1 MSKIKPLILV
11 VDDTLT
17 NIDLLTDVLM
27 DDYRLGIAM
36 NGQKALAFVDRNP
49 PDLILLDIMMPEMD
63 GYEVCRCLK
72 KNRKT
77 RDIPVIFITAMSDT
91 AHVAKGFDVGGVDY
105 VTKPFHSLEVKAR
118 VKTHLI
124 LKNQLSM
131 SARIFESSLDG
142 IIVTDPDTVIQIVNP
157 AVSEITGYSAEE
169 MIGRKTNM
177 LQSRRHDESFY
188 QDMWNTLIE
197 MGNWTG
203 EIWNRKKN
211 GEIYPQW
218 LSITVIRDLW
228 GRVTNYVGVFHDMS
242 EMKRQQ
248 DELKYQASHDALTD
262 LPNRH
267 FFQYRLMDSMA
278 NAGRHGEMLAIMLL
292 DLDNFKS
299 VNDSLGHTTGDTL
312 LQEVALRLL
321 RCLGE
326 GGFVSRLGG
335 DEFAILL
342 EDVRNEERAV
352 KVAGQIYESI
362 SKPFHLKTH
371 DFFLTVSIGITFC
384 PGDGQDPETLLKNSD
399 IAMFRAKQ
407 RGGNSYEIFTP
418 AMDREVTRRLT
429 LESQLRRA
437 IERDELMVYY
447 QPKLDLVS
455 GCIVSMEALVRW
467 QKPNEGVVSPA
478 EFIPL
483 AERTGLILPL
493 GRWVLQTAALQT
505 KKWWDAGYRLRV
517 AVNLSPRQFQE
528 ENLLEMIHAVLA
540 ETGLPPAGLELE
552 ITESVVMEN
561 EEMSLELMAKMSA
574 MGLHLA
580 LDDFGTGYSS
590 LRYLKQFPINTLKI
604 DKSFVDNVPG
614 DDENVAITSAII
626 SMARSLK
633 MQVVAEGVETEEQ
646 LHFLRQLVCDEMQ
659 GYLFSPPVPADKFS
673 VMLKENKCLPPY

>member
-1 MSKIKPLILV
+1 
-11 VDDTLT
+11 
-17 NIDLLTDVLM
+17 
-27 DDYRLGIAM
+27 
-36 NGQKALAFVDRNP
+36 
-49 PDLILLDIMMPEMD
+49 
-63 GYEVCRCLK
+63 
-72 KNRKT
+72 
-77 RDIPVIFITAMSDT
+77 MSDT

-142 IIVTDPDTVIQIVNP
+142 IIVTDPNTVIQIVNP

-177 LQSRRHDESFY
+177 LQSRRYDKFFY
-188 QDMWNTLIE
+188 QEMWNTLTE
-197 MGNWTG
+197 TGNWTG

-218 LSITVIRDLW
+218 LSITAIQDLW

-262 LPNRH
+262 LPNRN

-278 NAGRHGEMLAIMLL
+278 NAERHGEMLAIMLL

-299 VNDSLGHTTGDTL
+299 VNDSLGHTTGDLL
-312 LQEVALRLL
+312 LQEVASRLL
-321 RCLGE
+321 LCLGE

-342 EDVRNEERAV
+342 EDVRNEERVV
-352 KVAGQIYESI
+352 KVAGLIYESI

-384 PGDGQDPETLLKNSD
+384 PADGQDPETLLKNSD

-407 RGGNSYEIFTP
+407 HGGNSYEIFTL

-429 LESQLRRA
+429 LEAQLRRA

-467 QKPNEGVVSPA
+467 QKPNEGIVSPA

-483 AERTGLILPL
+483 AEKTGLILPL
-493 GRWVLQTAALQT
+493 GKWVLQTAALQT

-528 ENLLEMIHAVLA
+528 KNLLEMIHVVLA

-552 ITESVVMEN
+552 ITESIVMEN

-590 LRYLKQFPINTLKI
+590 LSYLKQFPINTLKI
-604 DKSFVDNVPG
+604 DKSFMDNVPG

-646 LHFLRQLVCDEMQ
+646 LHFLRQLVCDEIQ

-673 VMLKENKCLPPY
+673 VMLKENKCLPSY

>member
-1 MSKIKPLILV
+1 MNKTKPLILV

-63 GYEVCRCLK
+63 GYEVCRRLK

-77 RDIPVIFITAMSDT
+77 QDIPVIFITAMSDT

-157 AVSEITGYSAEE
+157 AVSEITGYSAED

-177 LQSRRHDESFY
+177 LQSRRHEKVFY
-188 QDMWNTLIE
+188 QDMWNSLTE
-197 MGNWTG
+197 TENWTG

-218 LSITVIRDLW
+218 LSITAIQDLW

-262 LPNRH
+262 LPNRI
-267 FFQYRLMDSMA
+267 FFQYRLMDSIA
-278 NAGRHGEMLAIMLL
+278 NADRHGEMLAIMLL

-299 VNDSLGHTTGDTL
+299 VNDSLGHTIGDKL
-312 LQEVALRLL
+312 LQEVASRLL

-352 KVAGQIYESI
+352 KVAGLIYESI
-362 SKPFHLKTH
+362 SKPFHLQTH

-384 PGDGQDPETLLKNSD
+384 PADGQNPETLLKNSD

-455 GCIVSMEALVRW
+455 GGIVSMEALVRW
-467 QKPNEGVVSPA
+467 QKPNEGIVSPA

-483 AERTGLILPL
+483 AEKTGLILPL
-493 GRWVLQTAALQT
+493 GKWVLQTAALQT

-540 ETGLPPAGLELE
+540 ETGLPPAGLEFE
-552 ITESVVMEN
+552 ITESVLMEN
-561 EEMSLELMAKMSA
+561 EEMSLDLMAKMNA

-590 LRYLKQFPINTLKI
+590 LRYLKQFPIHTLKI

-633 MQVVAEGVETEEQ
+633 MQVVAEGVETKEQ

-659 GYLFSPPVPADKFS
+659 GYLFSPPVPADKFTI
-673 VMLKENKCLPPY
+673 MLKENKCLPPY

>member
-1 MSKIKPLILV
+1 MPEIKPLILV

-17 NIDLLTDVLM
+17 NIDLLTDVLR

-36 NGQKALAFVDRNP
+36 NGRKALAFVDMNP

-63 GYEVCRCLK
+63 GYEVCRRLK
-72 KNRKT
+72 GDRKT

-91 AHVAKGFDVGGVDY
+91 AHIARGFDVGGVDY
-105 VTKPFHSLEVKAR
+105 ITKPFHSLEIKAR
-118 VKTHLI
+118 VKSHLI

-142 IIVTDPDTVIQIVNP
+142 IVVTDPETVIQMVNP
-157 AVSEITGYSAEE
+157 AVFEITGYSPAE

-177 LQSRRHDESFY
+177 MQSHRHDRKFY
-188 QDMWNTLIE
+188 QKMWDNLE
-197 MGNWTG
+197 KDGNWSG

-267 FFQYRLMDSMA
+267 FFQYRLTDSMA
-278 NAGRHGEMLAIMLL
+278 NASRHDEMLAILLL
-292 DLDNFKS
+292 DLDNFKH
-299 VNDSLGHTTGDTL
+299 VNDSLGHTTGDKL
-312 LQEVALRLL
+312 LQEVASRLI
-321 RCLGE
+321 RRLGE
-326 GGFVSRLGG
+326 RGFVSRLGG
-335 DEFAILL
+335 DEFGILL
-342 EDVRNEERAV
+342 ENVENEEGAV
-352 KVAGQIYESI
+352 KVAGLIYESL
-362 SKPFHLKTH
+362 SRPFHLQTH
-371 DFFLTVSIGITFC
+371 DFFLTVSIGITFF
-384 PGDGQDPETLLKNSD
+384 PGDGHNPETLLKNSD
-399 IAMFRAKQ
+399 MAMFRAKK

-429 LESQLRRA
+429 LESNLRRA

-455 GCIVSMEALVRW
+455 GRIVSMEALVRW
-467 QKPNEGVVSPA
+467 LKPDEGIISPA

-483 AERTGLILPL
+483 AEKTGLILPL
-493 GRWVLQTAALQT
+493 GKWVLQTAARQT

-528 ENLLEMIHAVLA
+528 ENLLETVRVVLA
-540 ETGLPPAGLELE
+540 ETGLPPTGLELE

-561 EEMSLELMAKMSA
+561 EEVSLGLMAKMSA

-614 DDENVAITSAII
+614 DDGSVAITSAII
-626 SMARSLK
+626 SMAKSLK

-646 LHFLRQLVCDEMQ
+646 LSFLRQLVCDEMQ
-659 GYLFSPPVPADKFS
+659 GYLFSPPVPAEKFS
-673 VMLKENKCLPPY
+673 VMLKENRCLPPY

>member
-142 IIVTDPDTVIQIVNP
+142 IIVTDPDTVIQMVNP

-177 LQSRRHDESFY
+177 MQSRRHENFFY
-188 QDMWNTLIE
+188 QDMWNTLTE
-197 MGNWTG
+197 TGNWTG

-218 LSITVIRDLW
+218 LSITAIQDLW

-248 DELKYQASHDALTD
+248 DELKYLASHDALTD
-262 LPNRH
+262 LPNRN

-278 NAGRHGEMLAIMLL
+278 NADRHGEMLAIMLL

-299 VNDSLGHTTGDTL
+299 VNDSLGHTTGDKL
-312 LQEVALRLL
+312 LQEVASRLL
-321 RCLGE
+321 SCLGE

-352 KVAGQIYESI
+352 KVAGLIYESI

-384 PGDGQDPETLLKNSD
+384 PADGQDPETLLKNSD

-467 QKPNEGVVSPA
+467 QKPNEGIVSPA

-493 GRWVLQTAALQT
+493 GKWVLQTAALQT

-528 ENLLEMIHAVLA
+528 ENLLEMIHSVLA